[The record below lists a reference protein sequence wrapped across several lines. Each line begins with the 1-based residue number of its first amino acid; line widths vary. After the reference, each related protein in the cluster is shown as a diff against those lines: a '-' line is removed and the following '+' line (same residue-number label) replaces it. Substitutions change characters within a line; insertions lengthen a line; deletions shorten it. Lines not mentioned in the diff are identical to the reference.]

1 MVGFKVL
8 EANTTDRLNEQIRS
22 LFNQFDENSYS
33 IKPYDEIK
41 YLNNHWVM
49 TFTIERKINK

>member
-8 EANTTDRLNEQIRS
+8 EANTTTMLNEQIRG
-22 LFNQFDENSYS
+22 LFNQFADNVYS
-33 IKPYDEIK
+33 IKPYGEIK
-41 YLNNHWVM
+41 YLDNHWVM

>member
-8 EANTTDRLNEQIRS
+8 EANTTAVLNEQIKG
-22 LFNQFDENSYS
+22 LFNQFDDCNV
-33 IKPYDEIK
+33 KPYGEIK

-49 TFTIERKINK
+49 TFIIEKIDK